1 MMLVL
6 SVAPAALVAYMM
18 ICRLNERK
26 RSIFDYEGWAF
37 LFILGGSIW
46 TFYKACSVGMSPTM
60 GKQFLDI
67 GIACISVSV
76 LGEAGNGSFGIVN
89 KTLSENQA
97 AFFRCSHEYY
107 QG

>member
-6 SVAPAALVAYMM
+6 SVVPAALVAYMM

-26 RSIFDYEGWAF
+26 RSIWDFEGWAF

-60 GKQFLDI
+60 GKQLLDV
-67 GIACISVSV
+67 GI
-76 LGEAGNGSFGIVN
+76 LLYFGQRTWRSRKWKFWHSKQNAV
-89 KTLSENQA
+89 
-97 AFFRCSHEYY
+97 
-107 QG
+107 

>member
-1 MMLVL
+1 MLFL

-26 RSIFDYEGWAF
+26 RSIWNFEGWAF

-67 GIACISVSV
+67 GI
-76 LGEAGNGSFGIVN
+76 LLYFGQRTWRSRKWKFWHSKQNAV
-89 KTLSENQA
+89 
-97 AFFRCSHEYY
+97 
-107 QG
+107 

>member
-26 RSIFDYEGWAF
+26 RSIWDFEGWAF

-46 TFYKACSVGMSPTM
+46 TFYKACSVGMSPMM

-67 GIACISVSV
+67 GI
-76 LGEAGNGSFGIVN
+76 LLYFGQRTWRGRKWKFWHSKQNAV
-89 KTLSENQA
+89 
-97 AFFRCSHEYY
+97 
-107 QG
+107 

>member
-26 RSIFDYEGWAF
+26 RSIWDFEGWAF

-60 GKQFLDI
+60 GKQLLDV
-67 GIACISVSV
+67 GI
-76 LGEAGNGSFGIVN
+76 LLYFGQRTWRSRKWKFWHSKQNAV
-89 KTLSENQA
+89 
-97 AFFRCSHEYY
+97 
-107 QG
+107 

>member
-26 RSIFDYEGWAF
+26 RSIWDFEGWAF

-60 GKQFLDI
+60 GKQLLDVGIFLY
-67 GIACISVSV
+67 
-76 LGEAGNGSFGIVN
+76 FGQRTWRGRKWKFWHSKQNAV
-89 KTLSENQA
+89 
-97 AFFRCSHEYY
+97 
-107 QG
+107 